1 MRHHLDLRRTQRS
14 DDLFLGKPLRTRLL
28 LRSGDHP
35 AEPALGQ
42 LDKPMA
48 RSKLAKNFAF
58 NHECIRARHID
69 ENGCQ
74 IFIPGGL
81 RRAVKCHRYGASIW
95 LPALECIQ
103 TGEDQQ
109 CSTTVLRL
117 EAHHGHLRLLVRREP
132 CDRLLQASSSCHDRD
147 QQSIATECGNRPQV
161 GLWRGLRGRGGHQTA
176 DLSTRCASVTRKWRG
191 RQSSSVIHASTSTS
205 DKVGGSRVLSPIAA
219 RCRAWHI
226 GLMPAVDTVLLPLC
240 VGLTLLG
247 VIATG
252 IAWRRGHKGRVIQGI
267 GLALAP
273 IALYFS
279 GLLRLLW
286 DAIVAFGTWASK
298 IILSPAVWFGLSLLG
313 LCVVL
318 WVVGGLIAR
327 RSPKSKAVTADSTAN
342 ALPAK
347 KAGKTRRSEPPV
359 DEEMA
364 EIEALL
370 KSRGIE

>member
-1 MRHHLDLRRTQRS
+1 
-14 DDLFLGKPLRTRLL
+14 
-28 LRSGDHP
+28 
-35 AEPALGQ
+35 
-42 LDKPMA
+42 
-48 RSKLAKNFAF
+48 
-58 NHECIRARHID
+58 
-69 ENGCQ
+69 
-74 IFIPGGL
+74 
-81 RRAVKCHRYGASIW
+81 
-95 LPALECIQ
+95 
-103 TGEDQQ
+103 
-109 CSTTVLRL
+109 
-117 EAHHGHLRLLVRREP
+117 
-132 CDRLLQASSSCHDRD
+132 
-147 QQSIATECGNRPQV
+147 
-161 GLWRGLRGRGGHQTA
+161 
-176 DLSTRCASVTRKWRG
+176 
-191 RQSSSVIHASTSTS
+191 
-205 DKVGGSRVLSPIAA
+205 
-219 RCRAWHI
+219 
-226 GLMPAVDTVLLPLC
+226 MPSVDTVLLPLC
-240 VGLTLLG
+240 VGLALLG

-252 IAWRRGHKGRVIQGI
+252 IAWRRGNKGRVVQGI

-327 RSPKSKAVTADSTAN
+327 RSPKSKAVTADSTAS

-347 KAGKTRRSEPPV
+347 KGAGKARQSAPPI

>member
-1 MRHHLDLRRTQRS
+1 
-14 DDLFLGKPLRTRLL
+14 LF
-28 LRSGDHP
+28 
-35 AEPALGQ
+35 E
-42 LDKPMA
+42 
-48 RSKLAKNFAF
+48 
-58 NHECIRARHID
+58 
-69 ENGCQ
+69 
-74 IFIPGGL
+74 
-81 RRAVKCHRYGASIW
+81 
-95 LPALECIQ
+95 
-103 TGEDQQ
+103 
-109 CSTTVLRL
+109 
-117 EAHHGHLRLLVRREP
+117 
-132 CDRLLQASSSCHDRD
+132 
-147 QQSIATECGNRPQV
+147 
-161 GLWRGLRGRGGHQTA
+161 
-176 DLSTRCASVTRKWRG
+176 
-191 RQSSSVIHASTSTS
+191 
-205 DKVGGSRVLSPIAA
+205 RVPEI
-219 RCRAWHI
+219 
-226 GLMPAVDTVLLPLC
+226 MPSVDTVLLPLC

-252 IAWRRGHKGRVIQGI
+252 IAWRRGNKGRVIQGI
-267 GLALAP
+267 GIALAP

-327 RSPKSKAVTADSTAN
+327 RSPSSKSKSSKSKAVDAESTAN

-347 KAGKTRRSEPPV
+347 KGARKARQGEPPI